1 MAFQSPWWLVEI
13 LRRSG
18 KLQIPR
24 KVCKKTQESVAEDP
38 EKTLPEVQVLLES
51 DSKDNGRH
59 MAETNHPTSVAGT
72 KVC

>member
-1 MAFQSPWWLVEI
+1 MSFSGPVKI
-13 LRRSG
+13 LYDLLFRRTPT
-18 KLQIPR
+18 KIVL
-24 KVCKKTQESVAEDP
+24 AEDP